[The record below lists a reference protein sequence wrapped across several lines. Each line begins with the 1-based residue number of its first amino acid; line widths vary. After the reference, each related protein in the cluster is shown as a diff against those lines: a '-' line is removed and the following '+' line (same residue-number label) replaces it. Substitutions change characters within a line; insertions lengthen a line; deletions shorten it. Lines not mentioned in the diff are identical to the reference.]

1 MTDSEHEYDTATVR
15 EMLQPGD
22 LLDDL
27 DGGARA
33 VILGLCDDIDRL
45 VAEQDARIAALQA
58 QVEQNQ

>member
-1 MTDSEHEYDTATVR
+1 
-15 EMLQPGD
+15 MLQPGD